1 MLTTG
6 REISEIIS
14 HTVMSVMMILVMIV
28 MMFQVKVGNQ
38 SVVYTGDY
46 NMTPD
51 RHLGAAWIDRQAEY
65 SSVEWNDLR
74 CENSWE
80 MLKFVHLNS
89 KSKS

>member
-14 HTVMSVMMILVMIV
+14 HTVMSVMMILV

-65 SSVEWNDLR
+65 SSVFFCRIE
-74 CENSWE
+74 
-80 MLKFVHLNS
+80 
-89 KSKS
+89 